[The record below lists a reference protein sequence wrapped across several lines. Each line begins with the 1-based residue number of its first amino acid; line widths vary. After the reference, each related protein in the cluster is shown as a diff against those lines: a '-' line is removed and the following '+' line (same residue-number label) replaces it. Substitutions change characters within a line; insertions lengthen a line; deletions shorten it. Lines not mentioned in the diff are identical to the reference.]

1 MIIYPAMDLMG
12 GKCVRLEQG
21 RFADRTTYA
30 DDPADALARFA
41 EAGASWAHVV
51 DLDGAR
57 ERAPRQ
63 HDLIAELAGSAPL
76 KLQVAGGFRT
86 AASVGRML
94 EAGVGRV
101 VIGSLAVQKPD
112 LVRELIAE
120 FGGDRITL
128 ALDVHIVDGRPMVAT
143 AGWTETSGKTL
154 WDLAEAF
161 PTARHLL
168 VTDISRDGMLAG
180 PNFALLDEAIERL
193 PQFAIQASG
202 GVSSIDDLRRLR
214 THGAIVGK
222 ALWEGRISLEEAL
235 SLAGA

>member
-128 ALDVHIVDGRPMVAT
+128 APESGRPSSADTV
-143 AGWTETSGKTL
+143 
-154 WDLAEAF
+154 
-161 PTARHLL
+161 P
-168 VTDISRDGMLAG
+168 VT
-180 PNFALLDEAIERL
+180 
-193 PQFAIQASG
+193 
-202 GVSSIDDLRRLR
+202 
-214 THGAIVGK
+214 
-222 ALWEGRISLEEAL
+222 
-235 SLAGA
+235 